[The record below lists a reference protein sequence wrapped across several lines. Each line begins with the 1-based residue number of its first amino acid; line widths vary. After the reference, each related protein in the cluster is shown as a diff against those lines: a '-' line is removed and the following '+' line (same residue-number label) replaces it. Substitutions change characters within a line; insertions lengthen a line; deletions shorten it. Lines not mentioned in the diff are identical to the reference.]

1 MAVELCFQEPE
12 SASIDCFWRRPAGA
26 IRSTVR
32 VGAWHVTC
40 DVQTSNDMMDIPPA
54 TVTVR
59 INGAD
64 FM

>member
-1 MAVELCFQEPE
+1 ML
-12 SASIDCFWRRPAGA
+12 G
-26 IRSTVR
+26 RSDQQCVADFKA
-32 VGAWHVTC
+32 GAWHVTC